1 MRYLLIP
8 ALLLAPAF
16 AQEHRHDNSMQH
28 DHSTMESRG
37 NEAMGFD
44 QAKTTHHFLDT
55 KDGGTIR
62 VTAKDA
68 SDKAS
73 VEQIRAHLQEI
84 AKSFAA
90 GDFDKPSFVHA
101 KNPPGA
107 DTLRKLKDQIR
118 YSYRPIA
125 AGAEVVITS
134 KDAEAVKAVR
144 EFFGMQIEEH
154 KTGDRTALPQDTIV
168 ALMS

>member
-1 MRYLLIP
+1 MRYLLTFT
-8 ALLLAPAF
+8 LLLAPAF
-16 AQEHRHDNSMQH
+16 AQEHQHDSSMHH

-44 QAKTTHHFLDT
+44 QAKTTHHFLNT
-55 KDGGTIR
+55 KSGGTIR

-73 VEQIRAHLQEI
+73 VDQIRAHLDEI

-90 GDFDKPSFVHA
+90 GDFDKPLFIHA

-107 DTLRKLKDQIR
+107 ETMRKLKGEIR
-118 YSYRPIA
+118 YTYHPITN
-125 AGAEVVITS
+125 GAEIAISS
-134 KDAEAVKAVR
+134 KSTEAVKAVHD
-144 EFFGMQIEEH
+144 FFGMQIEEH
-154 KTGDRTALPQDTIV
+154 KTGDPRP
-168 ALMS
+168 